1 MRILLGFVVVI
12 VWCGFCCCCLFYFYF
27 EGLVVYFR
35 FFLFCFVFVCLL
47 GFCLGELFAFRFFVV
62 VFGGV
67 RFCFLLW
74 GVFVC
79 LGVVCLFLF

>member
-1 MRILLGFVVVI
+1 MVFVVVVCFI
-12 VWCGFCCCCLFYFYF
+12 FILRDWLFIF
-27 EGLVVYFR
+27 V